1 MTSIAKN
8 VFIDKLDEIVNKS
21 NDTNHG
27 TMKMK
32 LAEVKSNTYIDSSKE
47 INEKDEEKE
56 KV

>member
-8 VFIDKLDEIVNKS
+8 VFIDKLDDIVNEN

>member
-8 VFIDKLDEIVNKS
+8 VFIDKLDDIVNKN

-27 TMKMK
+27 TMKME

>member
-1 MTSIAKN
+1 MNSIAKN
-8 VFIDKLDEIVNKS
+8 VFIDKLDDIVNKN

-32 LAEVKSNTYIDSSKE
+32 LVEVKSNTYIDSSKE

>member
-8 VFIDKLDEIVNKS
+8 VFIDKLDDIVNKN

-47 INEKDEEKE
+47 INEKDKEKE

>member
-8 VFIDKLDEIVNKS
+8 VFIDKLDDIVNKN

-27 TMKMK
+27 TMKRK

>member
-8 VFIDKLDEIVNKS
+8 VFIDKLDDIVNKN

>member
-1 MTSIAKN
+1 MNSIAKN
-8 VFIDKLDEIVNKS
+8 VFIDKLDDIVNKN

>member
-1 MTSIAKN
+1 MTSIVKN
-8 VFIDKLDEIVNKS
+8 VFIDKLDDMVNKN

-27 TMKMK
+27 TMKME